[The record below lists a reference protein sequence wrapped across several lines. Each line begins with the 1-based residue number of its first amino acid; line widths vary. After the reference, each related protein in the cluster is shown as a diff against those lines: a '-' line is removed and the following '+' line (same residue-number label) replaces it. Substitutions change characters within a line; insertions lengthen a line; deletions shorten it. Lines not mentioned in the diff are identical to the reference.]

1 VIGSLVD
8 GCTAWATNPFDVI
21 KSRLMNQVG
30 EAGSHT
36 MFDIVSG
43 ILKERGLI
51 GMMDGASVRY
61 LWMAVGGFIFWPI
74 LEAVQNILNAWWPEG
89 N

>member
-1 VIGSLVD
+1 MDGS
-8 GCTAWATNPFDVI
+8 TAWATNPFDVI

>member
-1 VIGSLVD
+1 
-8 GCTAWATNPFDVI
+8 
-21 KSRLMNQVG
+21 
-30 EAGSHT
+30 

-43 ILKERGLI
+43 IMMERGLI